1 MNRMYSRVRNSL
13 AIKVI
18 FSTVL
23 LSLVVTGITGSVLN
37 TQLSAGVKDVN
48 LSSALVEARS
58 TIFTAEYRF
67 LLAQGEKDSVVQKV
81 VDDVISSA
89 TTLTSNENAR
99 EVVFLR
105 SPGNTRENNYEIA
118 SNLLDPTSIPST
130 LSERVRK
137 NPDLVYQY
145 TNMNYLTGTR
155 IKGLAIGQK
164 VQIPNAG
171 QYEMYIIFSLANQEK
186 TLDLISRSL
195 FLGGFILL
203 LLIALITWLV
213 TRQVVSPVREAAMIA
228 AEFTAG
234 DFRKRLKVESQ
245 DEISTLGLAFNDMA
259 ESIEKQIARL
269 ENLSRVQQRFVSD
282 VSHELRTPLTTLRMA
297 SEVIYSSKEG
307 FDPVVARSAELLV
320 AQLDRFEKLLE
331 DLLEVSRFDAEVA
344 VLEAVDF
351 DMVQL
356 VQRCADDLSLVAK
369 ERKTEIY
376 VNSSEPV
383 IMIKADI
390 RRVERIL
397 RNLLANAIDHS
408 EELQIDVRIEA
419 SEHDVAVG
427 VRDYGIGLDENAL
440 TRVFDRFWRAD
451 PSRARTRGGTG
462 LGLSIA
468 LEDARLH
475 NGELEAWGRPGRG
488 SHFVV
493 TLPRN
498 TWESIEARL
507 IKLQPE
513 DYRAQ
518 FPQFLASVSGSIES
532 RHDCKVRPFAELS
545 QLIFPSRCFGC
556 HRLGPSICSACRS
569 SWHPHYY
576 KTKVESLTVHSALLY
591 TPTASKII
599 LAAKESGLK
608 GADDLLIEAI
618 IHVLDKSVPD
628 TTLFRLVPIPSSKA
642 SQRRRGRSFVVDLV
656 SQISQRTGIPM
667 IDCLQLSRRV
677 LDQSGLHRDERASN
691 LAGAFTL
698 ISPARGEL
706 ILIDDVV
713 TTGATLREAARA
725 LNSQGFQA
733 IGSVTAITACVA
745 QRLR

>member
-1 MNRMYSRVRNSL
+1 MNRIYSRVRNSL

-67 LLAQGEKDSVVQKV
+67 LLAQGERDSVVQKV

-245 DEISTLGLAFNDMA
+245 DEISTLGLAFNEMA

-297 SEVIYSSKEG
+297 SEVIYSSKDG

-383 IMIKADI
+383 VMIKADI

-493 TLPRN
+493 TLPRI

-513 DYRAQ
+513 DYRA
-518 FPQFLASVSGSIES
+518 
-532 RHDCKVRPFAELS
+532 
-545 QLIFPSRCFGC
+545 
-556 HRLGPSICSACRS
+556 
-569 SWHPHYY
+569 
-576 KTKVESLTVHSALLY
+576 
-591 TPTASKII
+591 
-599 LAAKESGLK
+599 
-608 GADDLLIEAI
+608 
-618 IHVLDKSVPD
+618 
-628 TTLFRLVPIPSSKA
+628 
-642 SQRRRGRSFVVDLV
+642 
-656 SQISQRTGIPM
+656 
-667 IDCLQLSRRV
+667 
-677 LDQSGLHRDERASN
+677 
-691 LAGAFTL
+691 
-698 ISPARGEL
+698 
-706 ILIDDVV
+706 
-713 TTGATLREAARA
+713 
-725 LNSQGFQA
+725 
-733 IGSVTAITACVA
+733 
-745 QRLR
+745 

>member
-1 MNRMYSRVRNSL
+1 MNRIFSRIRNSL

-89 TTLTSNENAR
+89 TTLTSNENTR

-137 NPDLVYQY
+137 SPDLVYQY
-145 TNMNYLTGTR
+145 TNMNYLSGIR
-155 IKGLAIGQK
+155 VKGLAIGQK

-203 LLIALITWLV
+203 LLVALITWLV
-213 TRQVVSPVREAAMIA
+213 VRQVVSPVREAAMIA
-228 AEFTAG
+228 TEFTAG
-234 DFRKRLKVESQ
+234 DFQKRLKVESQ
-245 DEISTLGLAFNDMA
+245 DEISTLGLAFNEMA

-297 SEVIYSSKEG
+297 SEVIYSTKDTFE
-307 FDPVVARSAELLV
+307 PIVARSAELLV

-356 VQRCADDLSLVAK
+356 VQRCADDLGLVAK
-369 ERKTEIY
+369 ERKTQIY
-376 VNSSEPV
+376 VNSTEPV

-397 RNLLANAIDHS
+397 RNLMANAIDHS
-408 EELQIDVRIEA
+408 EEMRIDVRIVA

-440 TRVFDRFWRAD
+440 NRVFDRFWRAD

-475 NGELEAWGRPGRG
+475 NGELEAWGRPAQGA
-488 SHFVV
+488 HFVV

-498 TWESIEARL
+498 TWESIDQRL
-507 IKLQPE
+507 IALQPE
-513 DYRAQ
+513 DY
-518 FPQFLASVSGSIES
+518 
-532 RHDCKVRPFAELS
+532 
-545 QLIFPSRCFGC
+545 
-556 HRLGPSICSACRS
+556 
-569 SWHPHYY
+569 
-576 KTKVESLTVHSALLY
+576 
-591 TPTASKII
+591 
-599 LAAKESGLK
+599 
-608 GADDLLIEAI
+608 
-618 IHVLDKSVPD
+618 
-628 TTLFRLVPIPSSKA
+628 KA
-642 SQRRRGRSFVVDLV
+642 
-656 SQISQRTGIPM
+656 
-667 IDCLQLSRRV
+667 
-677 LDQSGLHRDERASN
+677 
-691 LAGAFTL
+691 
-698 ISPARGEL
+698 
-706 ILIDDVV
+706 
-713 TTGATLREAARA
+713 
-725 LNSQGFQA
+725 
-733 IGSVTAITACVA
+733 
-745 QRLR
+745 

>member
-1 MNRMYSRVRNSL
+1 MNRVYSRVRNSL

-118 SNLLDPTSIPST
+118 SNLLDPASIPST

-137 NPDLVYQY
+137 NPDPVYQY
-145 TNMNYLTGTR
+145 TNMIYLTGTK

-203 LLIALITWLV
+203 LLVALITWLV
-213 TRQVVSPVREAAMIA
+213 VRQVVSPVREAAMIA
-228 AEFTAG
+228 TEFTAG

-297 SEVIYSSKEG
+297 SEVIYSTKET
-307 FDPVVARSAELLV
+307 FDPIVARSAELLV

-356 VQRCADDLSLVAK
+356 VQRCADDLGLVAK

-376 VNSSEPV
+376 VSSSEPV

-408 EELQIDVRIEA
+408 EELQIDVRVVA

-488 SHFVV
+488 AHFVV
-493 TLPRN
+493 TLPRS
-498 TWESIEARL
+498 TYERIDQRL
-507 IKLQPE
+507 IPLQPE
-513 DYRAQ
+513 DYR
-518 FPQFLASVSGSIES
+518 P
-532 RHDCKVRPFAELS
+532 
-545 QLIFPSRCFGC
+545 
-556 HRLGPSICSACRS
+556 
-569 SWHPHYY
+569 
-576 KTKVESLTVHSALLY
+576 
-591 TPTASKII
+591 
-599 LAAKESGLK
+599 
-608 GADDLLIEAI
+608 
-618 IHVLDKSVPD
+618 
-628 TTLFRLVPIPSSKA
+628 
-642 SQRRRGRSFVVDLV
+642 
-656 SQISQRTGIPM
+656 
-667 IDCLQLSRRV
+667 
-677 LDQSGLHRDERASN
+677 
-691 LAGAFTL
+691 
-698 ISPARGEL
+698 
-706 ILIDDVV
+706 
-713 TTGATLREAARA
+713 
-725 LNSQGFQA
+725 
-733 IGSVTAITACVA
+733 
-745 QRLR
+745 

>member
-1 MNRMYSRVRNSL
+1 MNRIYLRIRNSL

-18 FSTVL
+18 FSTVI
-23 LSLVVTGITGSVLN
+23 LSLVITGITGSVLN
-37 TQLSAGVKDVN
+37 SQLSAGVKDVN
-48 LSSALVEARS
+48 LNSALVEARS

-67 LLAQGEKDSVVQKV
+67 LLAQGEKDSEVQKV

-105 SPGNTRENNYEIA
+105 SPGNTRENNYEIG
-118 SNLLDPTSIPST
+118 SNLLDPGSIPTT
-130 LSERVRK
+130 LSEQVRK
-137 NPDLVYQY
+137 NPDLVFQY
-145 TNMNYLTGTR
+145 TDMNYLTGSR
-155 IKGLAIGQK
+155 VKGLAIGQK

-195 FLGGFILL
+195 FLTGFVLL
-203 LLIALITWLV
+203 LMVGLITWLV
-213 TRQVVSPVREAAMIA
+213 VRQVVRPVREAAMIA
-228 AEFTAG
+228 TEFTAG

-245 DEISTLGLAFNDMA
+245 DEISTLGLAFNEMA

-297 SEVIYSSKEG
+297 SEVIYSTKET
-307 FDPVVARSAELLV
+307 FDPIVARSAELLV

-356 VQRCADDLSLVAK
+356 VQRCADDLGLVAK
-369 ERKTEIY
+369 ERKTQIY
-376 VNSSEPV
+376 VNSTESV
-383 IMIKADI
+383 VMIKADI

-408 EELQIDVRIEA
+408 EEMQIDVRIVS

-427 VRDYGIGLDENAL
+427 VRDYGIGLDESAL

-475 NGELEAWGRPGRG
+475 NGELEAWGRPGHG
-488 SHFVV
+488 AHFVV

-498 TWESIEARL
+498 TWESIEQRL
-507 IKLQPE
+507 IPLKPE
-513 DYRAQ
+513 DY
-518 FPQFLASVSGSIES
+518 
-532 RHDCKVRPFAELS
+532 
-545 QLIFPSRCFGC
+545 
-556 HRLGPSICSACRS
+556 
-569 SWHPHYY
+569 
-576 KTKVESLTVHSALLY
+576 
-591 TPTASKII
+591 
-599 LAAKESGLK
+599 
-608 GADDLLIEAI
+608 
-618 IHVLDKSVPD
+618 
-628 TTLFRLVPIPSSKA
+628 KA
-642 SQRRRGRSFVVDLV
+642 
-656 SQISQRTGIPM
+656 
-667 IDCLQLSRRV
+667 
-677 LDQSGLHRDERASN
+677 
-691 LAGAFTL
+691 
-698 ISPARGEL
+698 
-706 ILIDDVV
+706 
-713 TTGATLREAARA
+713 
-725 LNSQGFQA
+725 
-733 IGSVTAITACVA
+733 
-745 QRLR
+745 

>member
-1 MNRMYSRVRNSL
+1 MNRIYSRVRNSL

-228 AEFTAG
+228 TEFTAG

-245 DEISTLGLAFNDMA
+245 DEISTLGLAFNEMA

-297 SEVIYSSKEG
+297 SEVIYSSKDG

-383 IMIKADI
+383 VMIKADI

-513 DYRAQ
+513 DYRA
-518 FPQFLASVSGSIES
+518 
-532 RHDCKVRPFAELS
+532 
-545 QLIFPSRCFGC
+545 
-556 HRLGPSICSACRS
+556 
-569 SWHPHYY
+569 
-576 KTKVESLTVHSALLY
+576 
-591 TPTASKII
+591 
-599 LAAKESGLK
+599 
-608 GADDLLIEAI
+608 
-618 IHVLDKSVPD
+618 
-628 TTLFRLVPIPSSKA
+628 
-642 SQRRRGRSFVVDLV
+642 
-656 SQISQRTGIPM
+656 
-667 IDCLQLSRRV
+667 
-677 LDQSGLHRDERASN
+677 
-691 LAGAFTL
+691 
-698 ISPARGEL
+698 
-706 ILIDDVV
+706 
-713 TTGATLREAARA
+713 
-725 LNSQGFQA
+725 
-733 IGSVTAITACVA
+733 
-745 QRLR
+745 

>member
-1 MNRMYSRVRNSL
+1 MNRVYSRVRNSL

-118 SNLLDPTSIPST
+118 SNLLDPASIPST
-130 LSERVRK
+130 LSEQVRK

-203 LLIALITWLV
+203 LLVALITWLV
-213 TRQVVSPVREAAMIA
+213 VRQVVSPVREAALIA
-228 AEFTAG
+228 TEFTAG

-297 SEVIYSSKEG
+297 SEVIYSTKET
-307 FDPVVARSAELLV
+307 FDPIVARSAELLV

-356 VQRCADDLSLVAK
+356 VQRCADDLGLVAK

-408 EELQIDVRIEA
+408 EELQIDVRIVA
-419 SEHDVAVG
+419 SDHDVAVG

-513 DYRAQ
+513 DY
-518 FPQFLASVSGSIES
+518 
-532 RHDCKVRPFAELS
+532 
-545 QLIFPSRCFGC
+545 
-556 HRLGPSICSACRS
+556 
-569 SWHPHYY
+569 
-576 KTKVESLTVHSALLY
+576 
-591 TPTASKII
+591 
-599 LAAKESGLK
+599 
-608 GADDLLIEAI
+608 
-618 IHVLDKSVPD
+618 
-628 TTLFRLVPIPSSKA
+628 KA
-642 SQRRRGRSFVVDLV
+642 
-656 SQISQRTGIPM
+656 
-667 IDCLQLSRRV
+667 
-677 LDQSGLHRDERASN
+677 
-691 LAGAFTL
+691 
-698 ISPARGEL
+698 
-706 ILIDDVV
+706 
-713 TTGATLREAARA
+713 
-725 LNSQGFQA
+725 
-733 IGSVTAITACVA
+733 
-745 QRLR
+745 

>member
-1 MNRMYSRVRNSL
+1 MNRIYSRVRNSL

-18 FSTVL
+18 LSTVL

-89 TTLTSNENAR
+89 TTLTSSENAR

-118 SNLLDPTSIPST
+118 SNLLDPTSIPSS

-137 NPDLVYQY
+137 NPNLVYQY
-145 TNMNYLTGTR
+145 TNMNYLSGSK

-171 QYEMYIIFSLANQEK
+171 QYEMYIIFSLVNQEK

-203 LLIALITWLV
+203 LLVALITWLV
-213 TRQVVSPVREAAMIA
+213 VRQVVSPVREAAMIA
-228 AEFTAG
+228 TEFTAG

-245 DEISTLGLAFNDMA
+245 DEIATLGLAFNEMA
-259 ESIEKQIARL
+259 ESIEQQIARL

-297 SEVIYSSKEG
+297 SEVIFSSKDN
-307 FDPVVARSAELLV
+307 FDPIVGRSAELLV

-351 DMVQL
+351 DMVLL
-356 VQRCADDLSLVAK
+356 VQRCADDLGLVAK

-408 EELQIDVRIEA
+408 EELQIDVRIVA
-419 SEHDVAVG
+419 SDHDVAVG

-513 DYRAQ
+513 DYRA
-518 FPQFLASVSGSIES
+518 
-532 RHDCKVRPFAELS
+532 
-545 QLIFPSRCFGC
+545 
-556 HRLGPSICSACRS
+556 
-569 SWHPHYY
+569 
-576 KTKVESLTVHSALLY
+576 
-591 TPTASKII
+591 
-599 LAAKESGLK
+599 
-608 GADDLLIEAI
+608 
-618 IHVLDKSVPD
+618 
-628 TTLFRLVPIPSSKA
+628 
-642 SQRRRGRSFVVDLV
+642 
-656 SQISQRTGIPM
+656 
-667 IDCLQLSRRV
+667 
-677 LDQSGLHRDERASN
+677 
-691 LAGAFTL
+691 
-698 ISPARGEL
+698 
-706 ILIDDVV
+706 
-713 TTGATLREAARA
+713 
-725 LNSQGFQA
+725 
-733 IGSVTAITACVA
+733 
-745 QRLR
+745 

>member
-1 MNRMYSRVRNSL
+1 MNPLFSRIRNSL

-23 LSLVVTGITGSVLN
+23 LSLIITGITGSILN

-48 LSSALVEARS
+48 RNSALVEARS

-89 TTLTSNENAR
+89 TTLTSSENAR
-99 EVVFLR
+99 EVVFIR

-118 SNLLDPTSIPST
+118 SNLLDPSSIPKS

-137 NPDLVYQY
+137 NPELVYQY

-186 TLDLISRSL
+186 TLELISRSL
-195 FLGGFILL
+195 LLTGFVLL
-203 LLIALITWLV
+203 LLVALITWLV
-213 TRQVVSPVREAAMIA
+213 VRQVVKPVREAAMVA
-228 AEFTAG
+228 TEFTAG

-245 DEISTLGLAFNDMA
+245 DEISTLGLAFNEMA

-269 ENLSRVQQRFVSD
+269 ENLSRVQKRFVSD

-297 SEVIYSSKEG
+297 SEVIYSTKDT
-307 FDPVVARSAELLV
+307 FDPIVARSAELLV

-356 VQRCADDLSLVAK
+356 VKRCAEDLALVAK
-369 ERKTEIY
+369 ERKTQIY
-376 VNSSEPV
+376 VNTTEPV

-397 RNLLANAIDHS
+397 RNLMANAIDHS
-408 EELQIDVRIEA
+408 EEMQIDVRIVA

-475 NGELEAWGRPGRG
+475 NGELEAWGRPARG
-488 SHFVV
+488 AHFVV

-498 TWESIEARL
+498 TRESIHQRL
-507 IKLQPE
+507 IPLQPE
-513 DYRAQ
+513 DY
-518 FPQFLASVSGSIES
+518 
-532 RHDCKVRPFAELS
+532 
-545 QLIFPSRCFGC
+545 
-556 HRLGPSICSACRS
+556 
-569 SWHPHYY
+569 
-576 KTKVESLTVHSALLY
+576 
-591 TPTASKII
+591 
-599 LAAKESGLK
+599 
-608 GADDLLIEAI
+608 
-618 IHVLDKSVPD
+618 
-628 TTLFRLVPIPSSKA
+628 KA
-642 SQRRRGRSFVVDLV
+642 
-656 SQISQRTGIPM
+656 
-667 IDCLQLSRRV
+667 
-677 LDQSGLHRDERASN
+677 
-691 LAGAFTL
+691 
-698 ISPARGEL
+698 
-706 ILIDDVV
+706 
-713 TTGATLREAARA
+713 
-725 LNSQGFQA
+725 
-733 IGSVTAITACVA
+733 
-745 QRLR
+745 